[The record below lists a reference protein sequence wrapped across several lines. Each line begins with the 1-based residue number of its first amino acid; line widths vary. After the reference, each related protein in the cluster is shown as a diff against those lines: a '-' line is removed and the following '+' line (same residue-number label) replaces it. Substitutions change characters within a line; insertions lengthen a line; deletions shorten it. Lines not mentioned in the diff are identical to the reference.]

1 MAVTWGA
8 YTQGLNIDYGE
19 LRAQRDLRREQIKSA
34 KIENR
39 QQEIRANQMDLQLAQ
54 MNKEFDDMLDAQ
66 FIKELQ
72 AAAYQAKHY
81 GKADGFLSLLA
92 PVPTNEDGTYKY
104 RISPLRHKLFGN
116 SSFTLDRYKE
126 FLAKQASTGNPNVL
140 PQELDEQLGMA
151 IETYT
156 LLNPEEKQKMAD
168 EYRAYKG
175 QNVQAQQANPAQQT
189 QLGPQAQQAN
199 PAQQTQLG
207 PQEQQANP
215 AQQANPNTKPR
226 QEDRTETWYLNIDR
240 SSTRTSRYSHA
251 QNMYNHIYPEDPI
264 H

>member
-156 LLNPEEKQKMAD
+156 LLNPEEKQKMTD

-175 QNVQAQQANPAQQT
+175 QNV
-189 QLGPQAQQAN
+189 QAQQAN

-215 AQQANPNTKPR
+215 AQQANPNAKLR
-226 QEDRTETWYLNIDR
+226 QEDRIQTWHLNPHN
-240 SSTRTSRYSHA
+240 SSTSTSRYTHA
-251 QNMYNHIYPEDPI
+251 QNMYNHTYPEDQI

>member
-189 QLGPQAQQAN
+189 QLGPQ
-199 PAQQTQLG
+199 
-207 PQEQQANP
+207 EQANP
-215 AQQANPNTKPR
+215 AQQANPNAKLR
-226 QEDRTETWYLNIDR
+226 QEDRTETWHLNTHK
-240 SSTRTSRYSHA
+240 SSTSTSRYTHA
-251 QNMYNHIYPEDPI
+251 QNMYNYTYPEDQI

>member
-189 QLGPQAQQAN
+189 QLGPQ
-199 PAQQTQLG
+199 
-207 PQEQQANP
+207 EQANP
-215 AQQANPNTKPR
+215 AQQANPNAKLR
-226 QEDRTETWYLNIDR
+226 QEDRIQTWHLNPHN
-240 SSTRTSRYSHA
+240 SSTSTSRYTHA
-251 QNMYNHIYPEDPI
+251 QNMYNHTYPEDQI